1 MSTDFLGSMISSQV
15 FMGYHGVNKSFL
27 FIVPEKTTLDEFRRL
42 FPPSNITCHRICS
55 GAA

>member
-15 FMGYHGVNKSFL
+15 FMGYHGVNKCFL
-27 FIVPEKTTLDEFRRL
+27 FIVPEKMTLDEFRRL